1 MHAFISTGLMNGADA
16 QGSTLILPLPQPLRE
31 LLEEQ
36 ASVHKCPK

>member
-1 MHAFISTGLMNGADA
+1 MHAFISTGLMNGADT

-36 ASVHKCPK
+36 ASVHK